1 MERRE
6 SLRVLTSSPVSVW
19 SDGDS
24 SAEAAYALGEPV
36 PSRPSLSCDLHDI
49 SLTGL
54 GLYYPEE
61 LKPESRIFVD
71 LELMDGVDCTVW
83 GTVARLKPGPFGHL
97 TGVKFEDAVAAKQWG
112 QLSQL
117 LKTLV
122 GADVPERDPSPEN
135 YTVLVVDASRRQAA
149 LTVAALR
156 GHGFQVATASSVDS
170 ALSVVSQQ
178 QPDLVLTDL
187 SLPGCDGMELCRQL
201 QLDLPQLPVV
211 VQTEFSARGVP
222 ERIRRAGAT
231 SVLLKD
237 QCEAPLLTAINDA
250 LHLTAVAS

>member
-1 MERRE
+1 MERRG
-6 SLRVLTSSPVSVW
+6 SLRVLTSSPVTAW

-24 SAEAAYALGEPV
+24 STPGAQASAEPV
-36 PSRPSLSCDLHDI
+36 PLRPSLLCDLHDV

-97 TGVKFEDAVAAKQWG
+97 TGVKFEDSAATQWA

-117 LKTLV
+117 LKSLV
-122 GADVPERDPSPEN
+122 AAGEPDRDPSPEN
-135 YTVLVVDASRRQAA
+135 YTVLVVDASRTQAA

-156 GHGFQVATASSVDS
+156 AYGFQVAIASSVDT
-170 ALSVVSQQ
+170 ALSVVFQQ

-201 QLDLPQLPVV
+201 QMDLPQLPVV
-211 VQTEFSARGVP
+211 VQTEFSARGMP
-222 ERIRRAGAT
+222 ERIRRSGAT

-237 QCEAPLLTAINDA
+237 HCEAPLVAAINDA
-250 LHLTAVAS
+250 LHLTAAAT